1 MRRNIE
7 TIKLDDKNKE
17 VKAVVVVHN
26 FEGSKKKTTEEFNVT
41 SPLGLFS
48 NENSEAVCVYDDNE
62 PICSQY
68 NTHEVYYQFLNK
80 HKKYGTYRALAN
92 DESKVM
98 LIDEKGINLETSKK
112 FNMSNTQETLKNLII
127 QPNQALIDL
136 CTALQSAQI
145 ILTTGGTGSFA
156 PSTFQSIIDAA
167 NSNIAS
173 VDKLFY

>member
-1 MRRNIE
+1 MRRDIE
-7 TIKLDDKNKE
+7 TLQFDDKNNE
-17 VKAVVVVHN
+17 IKAVVVVHN
-26 FEGSKKKTTEEFNVT
+26 FEGSKKKTKEEFILT

-48 NENSEAVCVYDDNE
+48 NETSEAACVYDNNE

-68 NTHEVYYQFLNK
+68 NTYEAYYQFLNK
-80 HKKYGTYRALAN
+80 HKKYGTYRAFGN
-92 DESKVM
+92 DDSKVM
-98 LIDEKGINLETSKK
+98 LINEKGLNLETSKK
-112 FNMSNTQETLKNLII
+112 FNMSNTEETLKNLII

-156 PSTFQSIIDAA
+156 PNTFQSIIDTATA
-167 NSNIAS
+167 NISS